1 MTSIWDMSFE
11 ILCTLLLQD
20 IFIAAIFYYE
30 LLSLEN
36 FLLYEGCAKSSAFYF
51 IIMAHDIIVSEV
63 GVGTMVEAETFLPVS
78 HSDRISSYFHLFKSF
93 PLNSSMLKLHL
104 ELALDYFVCLFVT

>member
-1 MTSIWDMSFE
+1 MNSYLLKTS
-11 ILCTLLLQD
+11 C
-20 IFIAAIFYYE
+20 Y
-30 LLSLEN
+30 
-36 FLLYEGCAKSSAFYF
+36 YEGCAKSSAFYF

-104 ELALDYFVCLFVT
+104 ELALDYFVCLFVTWVVS